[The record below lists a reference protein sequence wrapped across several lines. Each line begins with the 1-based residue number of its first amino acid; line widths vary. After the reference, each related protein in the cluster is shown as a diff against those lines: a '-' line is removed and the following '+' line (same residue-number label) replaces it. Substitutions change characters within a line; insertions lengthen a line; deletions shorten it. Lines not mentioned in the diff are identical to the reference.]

1 MRFTVQGLK
10 GLAKGGGPRR
20 IVFEDS
26 GLAVRVGANGSLSWL
41 WRYDDAGGVR
51 RQLAL
56 GRWPSVSLVEARQR
70 QAAARLEVERGGDPA
85 ARARVERA
93 GDTFAALWAHYE
105 THRLPRLAEKT
116 RAEYARQYR
125 VDLAPAWAGRRAA
138 EITRRDVSALVLQIK
153 ARAEKAQADSNG
165 TMANR
170 VRALISAVF
179 AHGVE
184 HGIVES
190 NPAHG
195 LKALTD
201 YRPRERILT
210 PDEIRA
216 LWGSCGTVPAAL
228 KFALV
233 TGQRIGAVALMGPGE
248 VSEGLW
254 TVPRA
259 DGRKL
264 RRANIVPLSGLALA
278 LLPELR
284 AIRVD
289 SGATWCQRNAAGWRP
304 HDLRR
309 TALTGLRELGVSEE
323 VASRIAGHRPA
334 TLLGQVYD
342 QGTHL
347 DEIRTALGRWAD
359 RLSEMLQGI

>member
-1 MRFTVQGLK
+1 MRFTQQFLK
-10 GLAKGGGPRR
+10 GLAKPGGKRR

-41 WRYDDAGGVR
+41 WRYDDTNGVR

-56 GRWPSVSLVEARQR
+56 GSWPAVSLVEARQL
-70 QAAARLEVERGGDPA
+70 QAAARLERARGGNPG
-85 ARARVERA
+85 AR
-93 GDTFAALWAHYE
+93 GDTFANLWAHFE
-105 THRLPRLAEKT
+105 ANRLPALAEKT

-125 VDLAPAWAGRRAA
+125 VDLAPAWGKRKAK
-138 EITRRDVSALVLQIK
+138 EITRRDVSELVLQVK
-153 ARAEKAQADSNG
+153 ARALKGQADSNG

-170 VRALISAVF
+170 VLALAGAVF
-179 AHGVE
+179 AHGVA

-195 LKALTD
+195 LKAVVT

-210 PDEIRA
+210 PEEIRA
-216 LWGSCGTVPAAL
+216 LWGSCGAIPAAL

-233 TGQRIGAVALMGPGE
+233 TGQRIGAVALMAPGE
-248 VSEGLW
+248 VVEGLW
-254 TVPRA
+254 TIPVA

-264 RRANIVPLSGLALA
+264 RRPNRVPLSGLAAA

-284 AIRVD
+284 PLRVD
-289 SGATWCQRNAAGWRP
+289 SAAAWCQRNGAGWRP

-323 VASRIAGHRPA
+323 TAGRIAGHRPA

-342 QGTHL
+342 RGSHL
-347 DEIRTALGRWAD
+347 DEIRAALNLWAG
-359 RLSEMLQGI
+359 RLSEIVA